1 MTSGR
6 IGVVVATQNRGK
18 LAEFRSA
25 LGDLPVDLLSVDE
38 VLPEYAG
45 VVEDG
50 ATFEENALKKA
61 RAVAQSSLMI
71 ALADDSGLEV
81 DALGGAPGVRSARYA
96 GERATDAENNALLLR
111 ALEDVSDDV
120 RTARFRCALCL
131 LDPWAPGGEAI
142 ISVSGTCEG
151 SIARSPRG
159 TGGFGYDPLFIV
171 AGDGRTHAELTDE
184 EKNAISHRG
193 RAAQALRPRLI
204 ELIEERARTTE
215 RISFA
220 P

>member
-50 ATFEENALKKA
+50 ATFEDNALKKA

-96 GERATDAENNALLLR
+96 G
-111 ALEDVSDDV
+111 
-120 RTARFRCALCL
+120 
-131 LDPWAPGGEAI
+131 
-142 ISVSGTCEG
+142 
-151 SIARSPRG
+151 
-159 TGGFGYDPLFIV
+159 
-171 AGDGRTHAELTDE
+171 
-184 EKNAISHRG
+184 
-193 RAAQALRPRLI
+193 
-204 ELIEERARTTE
+204 
-215 RISFA
+215 
-220 P
+220 